1 MVKNINKHYRNLEI
15 TAQPIVSKPKVSIEK
30 KHELNTKEEKVENHI
45 TQESISFENETI
57 KEDSG
62 KGTKSEKEDKKNSS
76 NKNNTNDNKT
86 KNEQNGFGENGQ
98 YDKLN
103 KQ

>member
-30 KHELNTKEEKVENHI
+30 KHELHTKEEKVESHI

-62 KGTKSEKEDKKNSS
+62 KGTKSEKEDKKIDFS
-76 NKNNTNDNKT
+76 KYIKHR
-86 KNEQNGFGENGQ
+86 K
-98 YDKLN
+98 
-103 KQ
+103 